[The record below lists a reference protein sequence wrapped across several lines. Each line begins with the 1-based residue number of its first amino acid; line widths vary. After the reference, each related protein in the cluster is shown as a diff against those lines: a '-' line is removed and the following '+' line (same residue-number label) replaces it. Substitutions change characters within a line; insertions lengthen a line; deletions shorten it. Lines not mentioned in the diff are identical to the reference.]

1 MKNHSFL
8 VILMLVLLTGSF
20 ADARYS
26 GGTGEPNDP
35 YRISTDEDLNDIG
48 NHQEDWSKH
57 FILIN
62 DVNLVWYTGTQFR
75 IIGNNTTKFTGVF
88 NGNNYKILNF
98 TWTSSDRNCIGLFS
112 YLGSGGQIKNL
123 GMENVDVNAV
133 NGGRVG
139 GLVGANSGTITNCYS
154 TGSIT
159 GNWEVGGMVGSNYE
173 FGLITNCYS
182 TGSVSGVYYVGGLV
196 GENRYGTIT
205 NCHSTGSVTGNG
217 EVGGLVG
224 ENYGNLSG
232 EGVIANCYSTGS
244 VSGKSEISGLAGQK
258 PYGAITNCC
267 SKGSVLETVYVGGL
281 VGDNDGI
288 ITDSYCTGSVTGNE
302 FVGGLVGYHCGVGIT
317 ACYSTGS
324 VSGDNFVGGMVGF
337 CCAPETILVSF
348 WDTQTSGWETS
359 DGGRGKTTFEMK
371 RKSTFTYAGWDFVN
385 IWDICERTHYPRLRW
400 QIPAADFLCPY
411 GVDFTDFAVLSSAW
425 QSKPNDSNWRPACDI
440 SKQKDNLIDELD
452 LAIFCEN
459 WLEGM

>member
-1 MKNHSFL
+1 MKNRSVLVSLVFL
-8 VILMLVLLTGSF
+8 FAVSF
-20 ADARYS
+20 ADAKYS
-26 GGTGEPNDP
+26 GRTGEPNNP
-35 YRISTDEDLNDIG
+35 YRISTPEDLNDIG
-48 NHQEDWSKH
+48 NHQDDWNKH

-62 DVNLVWYTGTQFR
+62 DINLAEYTGTQFK
-75 IIGNNTTKFTGVF
+75 IIGNSTTTFIGVF
-88 NGNNYKILNF
+88 DGNDHKVWSF
-98 TWTSSDRNCIGLFS
+98 TWSSTSRSYISLFG
-112 YLGSGGQIKNL
+112 YVGSGGQIKNL
-123 GMENVDVNAV
+123 RMENVKVNAV
-133 NGGRVG
+133 NGGHVG
-139 GLVGANSGTITNCYS
+139 GMVGTNLGTITNCYS

-159 GNWEVGGMVGSNYE
+159 GNLDVGGLVGSNYE
-173 FGLITNCYS
+173 FGSIINCYS
-182 TGSVSGVYYVGGLV
+182 TGSV
-196 GENRYGTIT
+196 
-205 NCHSTGSVTGNG
+205 TGNW

-244 VSGKSEISGLAGQK
+244 VSGKSEGSGLAGQK
-258 PYGAITNCC
+258 PYGTITNCY
-267 SKGSVLETVYVGGL
+267 SKGSALGTAYVGGL

-324 VSGDNFVGGMVGF
+324 VSGENFVGGMVGF

-371 RKSTFTYAGWDFVN
+371 RKNTFAYAGWDFVN

-400 QIPAADFLCPY
+400 QILAADFLCPY
-411 GVDFTDFAVLSSAW
+411 GVDFADFAILASTW
-425 QSKPNDSNWRPACDI
+425 QTDPNEPNWRPACDI
-440 SKQKDNLIDELD
+440 SEPKDDFIDGFD

-459 WLEGM
+459 WLAPPKAE